1 MKILASRLLV
11 AAVVAGVAGDLLL
24 RGGNQWRIGL
34 AIWIAGM
41 VASVLLLDR
50 SGSRERNLMLAGLVA
65 AAFGLVVRD
74 APMLYAIDFL
84 SLLCMGMLI
93 IWHGSGRVLADLS
106 LVETVRAGILAAG
119 NTLGGAIGALSRN
132 AADRAKNGAD
142 TGRTRALLI
151 GAVLAIPPLA
161 VVTALLA
168 SDKVFEG
175 LLQRVAN
182 LNSVGHLFVIVLVAW
197 FAAGWLRAATGDAL
211 GASLPAPQ
219 SPALRFATIAVPLYS
234 LVTLLTLFLATQA
247 RVLFGGAEFLR
258 QTEGLTVATYARD
271 GFAQLIVA
279 AGVVLAT
286 LIVAEWLLDS
296 EDASARRHYRMVGAI
311 LLGLVTTLLVSA
323 AARIGIYVQMF
334 GHSVDRLFASA
345 AIVWVLAAL
354 VTCAMTTLRTRP
366 ARFAP
371 AVVGVTIAWVVLLN
385 LVNPESLVVRLN
397 IARAVAGASFDAK
410 YHAELSADAAPTL
423 VSLADRLPNAECQAV
438 QTELQR
444 TWTARRTPSA
454 TTSPDWR
461 GLSIPLVR
469 LEHWYAAGANVP
481 CEKESH

>member
-1 MKILASRLLV
+1 MKISASRLLV

-24 RGGNQWRIGL
+24 RGGNQWRIGF

-50 SGSRERNLMLAGLVA
+50 NGSRERNLMLVGIVA

-74 APMLYAIDFL
+74 SPLLYAIDFL
-84 SLLCMGMLI
+84 SLLSMGMLI

-106 LVETVRAGILAAG
+106 LVETVRVGILAAG

-132 AADRAKNGAD
+132 ASERANNGAD

-168 SDKVFEG
+168 SDQVFEG
-175 LLQRVAN
+175 LLQHVAN

-197 FAAGWLRAATGDAL
+197 FSAGWLRAATGDAL
-211 GASLPAPQ
+211 GSSLPAPQ

-296 EDASARRHYRMVGAI
+296 EDASARRHYRIVGAI

-354 VTCAMTTLRTRP
+354 VTCAMTTLRAHP
-366 ARFAP
+366 ARFASTT
-371 AVVGVTIAWVVLLN
+371 VGVTIAWVVLLN

-423 VSLADRLPNAECQAV
+423 VSRAAQLPSAECQAV
-438 QTELQR
+438 HSALQQ

-454 TTSPDWR
+454 TSAPDWR
-461 GLSIPLVR
+461 GRSIPLVR
-469 LEHWYAAGANVP
+469 VERWYAAGANVP
-481 CEKESH
+481 CDAQR

>member
-1 MKILASRLLV
+1 MKIPASRLLI
-11 AAVVAGVAGDLLL
+11 AAGIAGVAGDLLL

-34 AIWIAGM
+34 ALWITGL

-50 SGSRERNLMLAGLVA
+50 TGSRERNLMLAGLVA
-65 AAFGLVVRD
+65 AALGLAVRD

-84 SLLCMGMLI
+84 SLLCMGVLI

-106 LVETVRAGILAAG
+106 LVETVRAGLLAAV

-132 AADRAKNGAD
+132 AAERTKNGAD

-151 GAVLAIPPLA
+151 GAVLAVPPLA
-161 VVTALLA
+161 VVTVLLVA

-175 LLQRVAN
+175 QLQRVAN
-182 LNSVGHLFVIVLVAW
+182 LNSVGHLFVTVLVAW
-197 FAAGWLRAATGDAL
+197 FAAGWLRAATGDAI
-211 GASLPAPQ
+211 GASVPAPT
-219 SPALRFATIAVPLYS
+219 SPALRVATIAVPLYS
-234 LVTLLTLFLATQA
+234 LVTLLTLFLITQA
-247 RVLFGGAEFLR
+247 RVLFGGADFLR

-286 LIVAEWLLDS
+286 LVVAEWLLGD
-296 EDASARRHYRMVGAI
+296 DDLGARRHYRIVGAI
-311 LLGLVTTLLVSA
+311 LLGMVTTLLVSA

-354 VTCAMTTLRTRP
+354 ITCAMTTLRTRP
-366 ARFAP
+366 ARFTSAT
-371 AVVGVTIAWVVLLN
+371 VGVTIAWVVLMN
-385 LVNPESLVVRLN
+385 LLNPEALVVRLN
-397 IARAVAGASFDAK
+397 VARAVAGASFDAK

-423 VSLADRLPNAECQAV
+423 VSLAGRLPSAECQAV
-438 QTELQR
+438 QTELER
-444 TWTARRTPSA
+444 TWNARRMPSVTPLH
-454 TTSPDWR
+454 DWR

-469 LEHWYAAGANVP
+469 LERWFAAGAPVP
-481 CEKESH
+481 CDGQR